1 MRVLLVGNYP
11 PDAQESMLRYAQLL
25 HTGLIEAGH
34 DVHLAVPPAV
44 LNVARRTA
52 NGVWKWV
59 GYLDKYF
66 ASVPSLLRAAR
77 RVDVV
82 HICDHSNSIYV
93 PLRPAVPYVVTCH
106 DLLAVRGA
114 LGEQTDCPASFAGRW
129 LQMSIMRGLRRAD
142 ALACVSNAT
151 LHDAH
156 RLLPEYEG
164 EVVLAPNAL
173 SYPYRPLE
181 DETSRLRLASIPA
194 LDERRPFVLS
204 VGSNLRRKNREA
216 VLRSVAA
223 AARSWNGSI
232 VFAGQS
238 LTAELRALAS
248 ELRITDRVVEVVK
261 PSNEILEALYSRAL
275 ALLFPSRFEGFGWP
289 ILEAQACLCP
299 VICSDR
305 APLPEV
311 SGGAALLCGAD
322 DIDGLADAILTLS
335 HSTELCADLRR
346 RGEANAARFSRAAMI
361 ERFASLYERLAAA

>member
-1 MRVLLVGNYP
+1 
-11 PDAQESMLRYAQLL
+11 MLRYAQLL
-25 HTGLIEAGH
+25 HSGLIEAGY
-34 DVHLAVPPAV
+34 DVQLAVPRAV
-44 LNVARRTA
+44 LNVARRA
-52 NGVWKWV
+52 ARGAWKWV
-59 GYLDKYF
+59 GYVDKYF
-66 ASVPSLLRAAR
+66 ATLPALLRAAR
-77 RVDVV
+77 RADVV

-93 PLRPAVPYVVTCH
+93 PLQSKVPHVVTCH

-156 RLLPEYEG
+156 RLLPEYGG
-164 EVVLAPNAL
+164 EMVLAPNAL
-173 SYPYRPLE
+173 SYPYRVL
-181 DETSRLRLASIPA
+181 DQETSGARLASIRE
-194 LDERRPFVLS
+194 LGDGRPFVLN

-223 AARSWNGSI
+223 AAPSWNGS
-232 VFAGQS
+232 VVLAGQS
-238 LTAELRALAS
+238 LTSELRAMARELA
-248 ELRITDRVVEVVK
+248 IADRVVEVVK
-261 PSNEILEALYSRAL
+261 PSNETLEALYNRAL

-289 ILEAQACLCP
+289 ILEAQACGCP

-322 DIDGLADAILTLS
+322 DIEGLADAILTLS
-335 HSTELCADLRR
+335 NSVELCAGLRQ

-361 ERFASLYERLAAA
+361 ERFTSLYERLAAA